1 METMDLGIDWKKFH
15 AMGLHGSLEDFSS
28 ETLHIHPF
36 HQVLHI
42 RNGVALLQD
51 AGGTR
56 PQYGHMAAFIPAC
69 VPHRTEVIGDSVA
82 YQSLY
87 FRASLLKW
95 RGRTVQTFQMSPL
108 GFVLLQRINEEDP
121 LQNIERGIA
130 GDCVDLFL
138 KILPTD
144 MKNESPSLFLPESK
158 TELSRKICRFLEKNY
173 RTRITAEDI
182 SRAASFSFR
191 QISRIFKA
199 DTGLTVFGYLKVYR
213 MLQASID
220 LSTTGNKIISIAYD
234 CGYDSIS
241 SFFTDFKKLFGVSPA
256 EFRTGHR

>member
-1 METMDLGIDWKKFH
+1 MDLGIDWKKFH
-15 AMGLHGSLEDFSS
+15 AVGLHGSLEDFSS

-51 AGGTR
+51 VEGMR
-56 PQYGHMAAFIPAC
+56 PQYGHMAAFIPAR
-69 VPHRTEVIGDSVA
+69 VPHRTKVIGNSVE

-108 GFVLLQRINEEDP
+108 GFVLLQRINEEEP
-121 LQNIERGIA
+121 LKNIAHGIA
-130 GDCVDLFL
+130 RDCIDLFL
-138 KILPTD
+138 RILPLD
-144 MKNESPSLFLPESK
+144 MQNESPSLFLPESK
-158 TELSRKICRFLEKNY
+158 TELSRKVCRFIEKNY
-173 RTRITAEDI
+173 RKRITAVDI
-182 SRAASFSFR
+182 SQAASCSFR

-199 DTGLTVFGYLKVYR
+199 DTGLTVFGYLRVYR
-213 MLQASID
+213 MLKASID
-220 LSTTGNKIISIAYD
+220 LSMTGSKIISIAYD
-234 CGYDSIS
+234 CGYESLS
-241 SFFTDFKKLFGVSPA
+241 SFFIDFKKLFGLSPA